1 MSLYKLQ
8 KEQIRNSI
16 IEKTI
21 LLFKEKGYDNVSV
34 EEITRKVGIAKG
46 TFYNFFPSKKEILSI
61 WSIKQ
66 FQQLKIEELICPD
79 KMIEENLYHLT
90 DTVYQLI
97 REESDMFYYFLKE
110 MIYSG
115 LSELNDNN
123 FDFAAILK
131 AVIMNSKDHLSI
143 DVTNIDIE
151 VNIINSALFYE
162 ILKWFQADRPLNE
175 LGHHLKEIVKFCLY
189 GLYHK
194 GGNI

>member
-34 EEITRKVGIAKG
+34 EEITREVGIAKG

-61 WSIKQ
+61 WSNKQ
-66 FQQLKIEELICPD
+66 FQQLKIEDLICPN

-90 DTVYQLI
+90 DTVYQMI
-97 REESDMFYYFLKE
+97 REERDMFYYFLKE

-115 LSELNDNN
+115 LNELNDNN

-143 DVTNIDIE
+143 DATNIDIE

-162 ILKWFQADRPLNE
+162 ILKWFQADKPLNE

>member
-61 WSIKQ
+61 WSNKQ
-66 FQQLKIEELICPD
+66 FQQLKIEELIYPD
-79 KMIEENLYHLT
+79 TMIEENLYHLT

-97 REESDMFYYFLKE
+97 REERDMFYYFLKE
-110 MIYSG
+110 LIYSG
-115 LSELNDNN
+115 LDEQNDNN